1 MLTPRRPPWPRPDGP
16 PRNRAALRRGGGASR
31 PPVGRSRA
39 ATGRIHHA
47 TDATFA
53 ALVADAPAV
62 LVDLWAPWCPPC
74 LALQPIIK
82 KVAATLGR
90 RVKVVKVNVDE
101 NPELTRKFRV
111 TAIPKLVLI
120 HGARRRAQVGLL
132 GEAALREWVRAG
144 LATN

>member
-1 MLTPRRPPWPRPDGP
+1 MATARRTPSKPHRAPPRRRRATRAPR
-16 PRNRAALRRGGGASR
+16 
-31 PPVGRSRA
+31 VESRA
-39 ATGRIHHA
+39 PTGRVHHA

-53 ALVADAPAV
+53 AKVADAPAV

-74 LALQPIIK
+74 LALAPTIQ

-111 TAIPKLVLI
+111 TSIPKLVLI
-120 HGARRRAQVGLL
+120 HGAQRQSHVGLL
-132 GEAALREWVRAG
+132 GEAALVEWVRAG
-144 LATN
+144 LARR